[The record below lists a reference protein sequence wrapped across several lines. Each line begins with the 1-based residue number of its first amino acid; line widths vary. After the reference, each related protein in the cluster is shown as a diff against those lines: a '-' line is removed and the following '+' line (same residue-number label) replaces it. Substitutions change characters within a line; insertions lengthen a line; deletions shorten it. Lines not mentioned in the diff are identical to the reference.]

1 MEEVMLDMKKGQMS
15 KLARGEAVQV
25 MPMMVGAGM
34 PMKLKAGKLSK
45 LMKATTS
52 GRGMR
57 LKLDEEEMT
66 GSGIV
71 RKTKRTRT
79 AKCSGAGMMMA
90 TQSSLAAHILPASRP
105 LIQIGDAAHG
115 DLFIR

>member
-45 LMKATTS
+45 LMKAKTM
-52 GRGMR
+52 GKGMR
-57 LKLDEEEMT
+57 LKLDEEEMM

-71 RKTKRTRT
+71 KKTKRTRT
-79 AKCSGAGMMMA
+79 AKPVMMMEA
-90 TQSSLAAHILPASRP
+90 RQYSSLADRILPASRP
-105 LIQIGDAAHG
+105 LIQIGDAQHG